1 MRTLQPEYLSSY
13 LTAKKY
19 PDRLPLRRPHA
30 TLLRMSAHASYEHL
44 RSRLYLSLALNAVI
58 IVAEFIGGWILD
70 SIGLMSDAGHNFVD
84 QGALFLAL
92 YAHLLTARPATEAK
106 TFGYHRAGI
115 IAAFLNSFILLL
127 TALGIALVGFKR
139 LLQPVP
145 VDGGWV
151 MAIAA
156 LSFVA
161 NLSIALLLQRGAKD
175 DLNIRSAFWHML
187 GDAWVSLGVVIS
199 GGAILLTGWT
209 VLDPL
214 VSLLVVAAIAKGA
227 WPLFKESLD
236 VLLESTPPKISASHV
251 AATIEAIPGVKNVHD
266 LHIWAVEPRLIM
278 MTCHILVDGDD
289 SALTNNLLHTIRA
302 KVSADFGIKHM
313 TIQMGTHCCHH
324 DEIHCDLTSLAQQH
338 QDEGLVHGHH

>member
-1 MRTLQPEYLSSY
+1 
-13 LTAKKY
+13 
-19 PDRLPLRRPHA
+19 
-30 TLLRMSAHASYEHL
+30 
-44 RSRLYLSLALNAVI
+44 
-58 IVAEFIGGWILD
+58 
-70 SIGLMSDAGHNFVD
+70 
-84 QGALFLAL
+84 
-92 YAHLLTARPATEAK
+92 
-106 TFGYHRAGI
+106 
-115 IAAFLNSFILLL
+115 LL
-127 TALGIALVGFKR
+127 TALGIAVVAFKR
-139 LLQPVP
+139 LLQPIP

-161 NLSIALLLQRGAKD
+161 NLGIALLLQRGAKD

-199 GGAILLTGWT
+199 GGAILFTGWA

-214 VSLLVVAAIAKGA
+214 VSLLVVAAITKGA

-289 SALTNNLLHTIRA
+289 SVLTNVLLHTIRA
-302 KVSADFGIKHM
+302 RVSTDFGIKHM
-313 TIQMGTHCCHH
+313 TIQMGTDCCHP
-324 DEIHCDLTSLAQQH
+324 DDIHCDLTTLAKQH
-338 QDEGLVHGHH
+338 QDEGLLHVHH

>member
-1 MRTLQPEYLSSY
+1 
-13 LTAKKY
+13 
-19 PDRLPLRRPHA
+19 
-30 TLLRMSAHASYEHL
+30 MSTFASYKHL
-44 RSRLYLSLALNAVI
+44 RSRLSLALALNAAI
-58 IVAEFIGGWILD
+58 IVAEFIGGWILN
-70 SIGLMSDAGHNFVD
+70 SIGLMSDAGHNLVD

-92 YAHLLTARPATEAK
+92 YAHLLTARPATETR

-115 IAAFLNSFILLL
+115 IAAFLNSFVLLL
-127 TALGIALVGFKR
+127 TALGITLVGLKR
-139 LLQPVP
+139 LLQPIP
-145 VDGGWV
+145 VDGGWI

-161 NLSIALLLQRGAKD
+161 NLSIALLLQHGAKD

-187 GDAWVSLGVVIS
+187 GDAWASLGVVIS
-199 GGAILLTGWT
+199 GGVILFTGWT
-209 VLDPL
+209 ILDPL
-214 VSLLVVAAIAKGA
+214 ISLLVVVAIAKGA

-289 SALTNNLLHTIRA
+289 SALTNDLLHAIRA
-302 KVSADFGIKHM
+302 QVSADFGIKHM
-313 TIQMGTHCCHH
+313 TIQMETTCCHP
-324 DEIHCDLTSLAQQH
+324 DEIHCDLTTLAK
-338 QDEGLVHGHH
+338 QDREEGLLHVQH